1 MDAFDI
7 IVVAGVAFIVG
18 TIYGEFRQSMKF
30 IKRVSTDPQH
40 MIDLLTKLKAELARI
55 KESEE
60 LGAPEDAIELR
71 IEHHGG
77 VYYSYRKD
85 TEQFMGQDTDLE
97 KLITA
102 INDRTGLNVWAR
114 KPEQSNQTTC

>member
-1 MDAFDI
+1 LRNEA
-7 IVVAGVAFIVG
+7 
-18 TIYGEFRQSMKF
+18 
-30 IKRVSTDPQH
+30 
-40 MIDLLTKLKAELARI
+40 
-55 KESEE
+55 KEDTSSSSDYSSDEKEE